1 MEISLHKSVL
11 GEESKPSES
20 NGDEESCVEEIVLHQ
35 FGAGKGAQ
43 DNENQKDSNCSNQ
56 GLVVTNMERPSP
68 ESESR
73 SSSSTKKDQLDE
85 QLGSTKA
92 EMDEVMEEN
101 QRLKMYLDRILQD
114 YRTLQMQYR
123 DVVQREATTKSPHR
137 SDHDLIGAPADHE
150 VIDLNLAMSSI
161 DRKGEPRKTPKIND
175 NEIGDDKQG
184 LSLGLDCKFGL
195 PEKSPV
201 IENSVEEVKEEA
213 GETWPPKGVKNG
225 RDGGGED
232 EISQQNPTKRA
243 RVSVRVRCDTPTM
256 NDGCQW
262 RKYGQKISKG
272 NPCPRAYY
280 RCTVAPSCPV
290 RKQVQRCAE
299 DMSILITTYEGTH
312 NHPLPISATAMAST
326 TSAAASMLMSG
337 SSTSGTGPSSSSS
350 ITTAANLHGLNFYLS
365 DNSRT
370 KPAFYL
376 PNPSISPSYP
386 TITLDLTSSSSSSAS
401 PHLNRLGSSVN
412 NNNFVPRYST
422 TNLNF
427 SSLES
432 SNYNNATLNYGQQQQ
447 INRNQNSASLSFGS
461 QPYETLY
468 QSYLQRTMSNPN
480 PNPNQQNLGPDTIA
494 AATKAIT
501 SDPSFQTV
509 LAAALTSIIGGN
521 HNAAE
526 KSSGCDAFPI
536 LSSFPPTSNSNKCA
550 PNFMNKSSSSSSSQQ
565 PGLTL
570 ISPPFPFSSSNK
582 SKSNSPADH
591 RDHV

>member
-43 DNENQKDSNCSNQ
+43 DNENQKDSNCSN
-56 GLVVTNMERPSP
+56 
-68 ESESR
+68 
-73 SSSSTKKDQLDE
+73 QLDE

>member
-1 MEISLHKSVL
+1 MDISLHKSGL
-11 GEESKPSES
+11 GEESKPS
-20 NGDEESCVEEIVLHQ
+20 DEESCAKVVDLHQ
-35 FGAGKGAQ
+35 
-43 DNENQKDSNCSNQ
+43 
-56 GLVVTNMERPSP
+56 GLAVTNMERVSP
-68 ESESR
+68 VSESR
-73 SSSSTKKDQLDE
+73 SSSSAKKEQLDD
-85 QLGSTKA
+85 QLGSAKA

-101 QRLKMYLDRILQD
+101 KRLKTDLDRILKD

-123 DVVQREATTKSPHR
+123 DVEAAKSPHQ
-137 SDHDLIGAPADHE
+137 SYHDLTAAPADHE
-150 VIDLNLAMSSI
+150 LIDLSLAMSSS
-161 DRKGEPRKTPKIND
+161 DRKGETSKIR
-175 NEIGDDKQG
+175 DDKQG
-184 LSLGLDCKFGL
+184 LSLGLDCKFDL

-201 IENSVEEVKEEA
+201 TINLTPENSIEEAKEEA
-213 GETWPPKGVKNG
+213 GETWPHKGVKNG

-299 DMSILITTYEGTH
+299 DMSILTTTYEGTH
-312 NHPLPISATAMAST
+312 NHPLPASATAMAST

-350 ITTAANLHGLNFYLS
+350 TTTTANLHGLNFYLS

-370 KPAFYL
+370 KPALYL
-376 PNPSISPSYP
+376 PNPSISSSPSYP
-386 TITLDLTSSSSSSAS
+386 TITLDLTSSSSSSS
-401 PHLNRLGSSVN
+401 SHLNRLGSGS
-412 NNNFVPRYST
+412 FVPRYST

-432 SNYNNATLNYGQQQQ
+432 NPLPVSYNSMLTHGQQSF
-447 INRNQNSASLSFGS
+447 NRNQNVPSLSFGS

-468 QSYLQRTMSNPN
+468 QSYLQKTTSN
-480 PNPNQQNLGPDTIA
+480 PNPNQQHLGPDTIA

-509 LAAALTSIIGGN
+509 LAAALTSIIGGSGGGAAAN
-521 HNAAE
+521 HSALE
-526 KSSGCDAFPI
+526 KSSAFPI
-536 LSSFPPTSNSNKCA
+536 LSSFPPTSNANKCA
-550 PNFMNKSSSSSSSQQ
+550 PSFMNMSSSSTSSQQ

-570 ISPPFPFSSSNK
+570 LSPPFPFSSSNK
-582 SKSNSPADH
+582 SKSNSPADN